1 MRISKEVI
9 DDNVFID
16 FIMDPRDVDALK
28 EKALE
33 PTIIRM
39 GELHLNFW
47 IRMATDREM
56 YNDFECTDD
65 E

>member
-1 MRISKEVI
+1 
-9 DDNVFID
+9 
-16 FIMDPRDVDALK
+16 MDPRDVDALK